1 MKIPTD
7 RVARVLV
14 DNLLSLPRPAAER
27 LFGPP
32 PTNDRG
38 SPLDWQLHTLLSL
51 KQWLGLPDLHEH
63 ELQEARETYERSCD
77 IFDQPGP
84 EMADVRDVQVPG
96 PAGSIRIRLYRP
108 TEADELPCCLYYHGG
123 GFVIGT
129 IEGYDGLCRHLADR
143 AECVV
148 ASVEYRLAPEHPF
161 PAAVDDGAAAYRWV
175 RQHANELDL
184 DSDRIVVAGDS
195 AGGTIAAVTSQWAL
209 DHNFE
214 PPHSQL
220 LIYPKTDEGGPYPSR
235 EHFAEGFYLPRE
247 LLEWF
252 TDHYLGEAD
261 FEGPSEDHPR
271 ISPIAYE
278 RPGDLPPTTV
288 VTAGFDPLRDEGEA
302 YADHLDDHGVRVVR
316 HRLDHLIHG
325 CINMSG
331 VVDAA
336 SRAVADIAEMLR
348 RELDKQSG

>member
-1 MKIPTD
+1 MQISTD

-38 SPLDWQLHTLLSL
+38 TSLDWQLHTLLSL

-63 ELQEARETYERSCD
+63 DLHEARD
-77 IFDQPGP
+77 IYDRTCNVFDRPGP

-96 PAGSIRIRLYRP
+96 PAGSLRIRLYRP
-108 TEADELPCCLYYHGG
+108 IEAGELPCCLYYHGG
-123 GFVIGT
+123 GFVIGS
-129 IEGYDGLCRHLADR
+129 IEGHDDLCRHLADR

-175 RQHANELDL
+175 REHVDELNL
-184 DSDRIVVAGDS
+184 DPDRIAVAGDS
-195 AGGTIAAVTSQWAL
+195 AGGNIAAVTSQWAL
-209 DHNFE
+209 DHDVE

-220 LIYPKTDEGGPYPSR
+220 LVYPKTDEGGPYPSR
-235 EHFAEGFYLPRE
+235 EHFAEGFYLPRP
-247 LLEWF
+247 LIEWF
-252 TDHYLGEAD
+252 TEHYLGEAD
-261 FEGPSEDHPR
+261 YNGPSEDHPR

-278 RPGDLPPTTV
+278 HTGDVPPTIV

-302 YADHLDDHGVRVVR
+302 YADYLEDHGVRVVR
-316 HRLDHLIHG
+316 DRRDRMIHG
-325 CINMSG
+325 FLNMGG

-336 SRAVADIAEMLR
+336 SRAVDDIAEILR
-348 RELDKQSG
+348 RELHERSC